1 MKELPEPTRVYC
13 HSFHILVPSDPD
25 KWPEL
30 DETEQTLPSGRNGR
44 TRIRMISHKCWA
56 SRRKRK
62 WPGSIDTTVVLLDR
76 VNASVALLRCVCTL
90 NQAPSNAIY
99 ELPAGNSSDK
109 SRQHPALS

>member
-1 MKELPEPTRVYC
+1 MKELLEPTRVYC

-56 SRRKRK
+56 
-62 WPGSIDTTVVLLDR
+62 GVD
-76 VNASVALLRCVCTL
+76 
-90 NQAPSNAIY
+90 
-99 ELPAGNSSDK
+99 EAGEKENGLE
-109 SRQHPALS
+109 A